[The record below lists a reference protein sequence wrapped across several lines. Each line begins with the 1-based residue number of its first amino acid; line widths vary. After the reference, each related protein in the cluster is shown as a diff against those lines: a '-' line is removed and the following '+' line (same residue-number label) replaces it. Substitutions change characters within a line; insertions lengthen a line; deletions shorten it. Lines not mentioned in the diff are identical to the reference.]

1 MRTSSHSD
9 WFIDRMRSPWQ
20 SRPFGVPQ
28 LRVSPEALF
37 AVGAVSQYL
46 GAATAF
52 KLFDDLGP
60 STVALLRVAGAGA
73 VVVLLRRSWR
83 RRWSRIE
90 LAWTAAFGAA
100 LASMNLFFYLAIER
114 VPLGNSV
121 AIEFIG
127 PIAVA
132 AFGTRTLRSGGALAL
147 AIGGVV
153 ALAGFAPPEAQ
164 LGALFSLV
172 AGALWAGYII
182 LGHRVA
188 RAGMA
193 VDGLGVGM
201 LIGALV
207 ISPVGI
213 VDGVGGSGLGAAV
226 GAPLLL
232 LGGVAAGV
240 LSNVIPYG
248 IDQLVMQRLAR
259 ARFALL
265 QALLPVTATL
275 IGLVWLS
282 QVPSVREVVGIV
294 AVIAAIVINRES
306 DPTPSDVVP

>member
-1 MRTSSHSD
+1 MSASVVRG
-9 WFIDRMRSPWQ
+9 W
-20 SRPFGVPQ
+20 GAG
-28 LRVSPEALF
+28 RVSPEALF
-37 AVGAVSQYL
+37 TVGAISQYL
-46 GAATAF
+46 GAATAVE
-52 KLFDDLGP
+52 LFSELRPG
-60 STVALLRVAGAGA
+60 TVALLRVAGAGA
-73 VVVLLRRSWR
+73 VIILLRRSWR
-83 RRWSRIE
+83 RHWSPVE
-90 LAWTAAFGAA
+90 LAWTAAFGIA
-100 LASMNLFFYLAIER
+100 LATMNLFFYLAIER

-127 PIAVA
+127 PVAVA

-147 AIGGVV
+147 AVGGVV

-164 LGALFSLV
+164 IGALFSLI
-172 AGALWAGYII
+172 AGALWAGYIV

-207 ISPVGI
+207 ISPAGI
-213 VDGVGGSGLGAAV
+213 VGGDGGLGVAV
-226 GAPLLL
+226 SAPLLL
-232 LGGVAAGV
+232 AGSVAAGV

-282 QVPSVREVVGIV
+282 QVPNAREAVGIV
-294 AVIAAIVINRES
+294 AVIAAIVINRKS
-306 DPTPSDVVP
+306 DPAASDVVP

>member
-1 MRTSSHSD
+1 M
-9 WFIDRMRSPWQ
+9 
-20 SRPFGVPQ
+20 
-28 LRVSPEALF
+28 SPEALF

-52 KLFDDLGP
+52 ELFDELGP
-60 STVALLRVAGAGA
+60 GTVALLRVAGAGV

-83 RRWSRIE
+83 RNWSRNE

-132 AFGTRTLRSGGALAL
+132 AFGTRTLRSGRALAL
-147 AIGGVV
+147 AVGGVV

-164 LGALFSLV
+164 LGALFSLI
-172 AGALWAGYII
+172 AGALWAGYIV

-213 VDGVGGSGLGAAV
+213 IDGAAGAGGLGAAA

-232 LGGVAAGV
+232 AGGVAAGV

-282 QVPSVREVVGIV
+282 QVPSMREAVGIV

-306 DPTPSDVVP
+306 DPAPTDVVP

>member
-1 MRTSSHSD
+1 M
-9 WFIDRMRSPWQ
+9 
-20 SRPFGVPQ
+20 
-28 LRVSPEALF
+28 SPEALF

-52 KLFDDLGP
+52 ELFDELGP
-60 STVALLRVAGAGA
+60 GTVALLRVAGAGA
-73 VVVLLRRSWR
+73 VLVLLRRSWR
-83 RRWSRIE
+83 RRWSRTE

-164 LGALFSLV
+164 LGALFSLI

-201 LIGALV
+201 LVGALV

-213 VDGVGGSGLGAAV
+213 IDGLGGAGGLGAAV
-226 GAPLLL
+226 GAPMLL

-282 QVPSVREVVGIV
+282 QVPSVREAIGIV
-294 AVIAAIVINRES
+294 AVIAAIVVNRES
-306 DPTPSDVVP
+306 DPAATDVVP

>member
-1 MRTSSHSD
+1 MSASVE
-9 WFIDRMRSPWQ
+9 RSWGLG
-20 SRPFGVPQ
+20 RI
-28 LRVSPEALF
+28 SPEALF

-52 KLFDDLGP
+52 ELFDEMGP
-60 STVALLRVAGAGA
+60 GTVALLRVAGAGA
-73 VVVLLRRSWR
+73 VLVVLRRSWR
-83 RRWSRIE
+83 RHWSRIE
-90 LAWTAAFGAA
+90 LAWTAAFGVA

-132 AFGTRTLRSGGALAL
+132 AFGTRTLRSGWALTL

-153 ALAGFAPPEAQ
+153 VLAGFAPPEAQ

-172 AGALWAGYII
+172 AGTLWAGYII

-188 RAGMA
+188 RSGMA

-201 LIGALV
+201 LIGAVV
-207 ISPVGI
+207 ISPAGF
-213 VDGVGGSGLGAAV
+213 GGFDAGV

-248 IDQLVMQRLAR
+248 IDQLVMQRLPR

-282 QVPSVREVVGIV
+282 QVPNVREVAGIA

-306 DPTPSDVVP
+306 DPAPRDVVP

>member
-1 MRTSSHSD
+1 MSASVVRG
-9 WFIDRMRSPWQ
+9 W
-20 SRPFGVPQ
+20 GAG
-28 LRVSPEALF
+28 RVSPEALF
-37 AVGAVSQYL
+37 TVGAISQYL
-46 GAATAF
+46 GAATAVE
-52 KLFDDLGP
+52 LFAELRPG
-60 STVALLRVAGAGA
+60 TVALLRVAGAGA
-73 VVVLLRRSWR
+73 VVVVLRRSWR
-83 RRWSRIE
+83 RSWPRSE

-147 AIGGVV
+147 AVSGVV

-164 LGALFSLV
+164 LGALFSLI
-172 AGALWAGYII
+172 AGALWAGYIV

-213 VDGVGGSGLGAAV
+213 IDGVAGAGGLGAAV
-226 GAPLLL
+226 AAPLLL
-232 LGGVAAGV
+232 AGGVAAGV

-282 QVPSVREVVGIV
+282 QVPNAREAVGIV

-306 DPTPSDVVP
+306 DPAPSDVVP

>member
-1 MRTSSHSD
+1 M
-9 WFIDRMRSPWQ
+9 
-20 SRPFGVPQ
+20 
-28 LRVSPEALF
+28 SPEALF

-52 KLFDDLGP
+52 ELFDVLGP
-60 STVALLRVAGAGA
+60 GTVALLRVAGAGA
-73 VVVLLRRSWR
+73 VLVLLRRSWR

-147 AIGGVV
+147 AVGGVV

-164 LGALFSLV
+164 LGALFSLI
-172 AGALWAGYII
+172 AGALWAGYIV

-213 VDGVGGSGLGAAV
+213 VDGAGAA
-226 GAPLLL
+226 GGLSAAAAAPLLL
-232 LGGVAAGV
+232 LGGAAAGV

-265 QALLPVTATL
+265 QALLPATATL

-282 QVPSVREVVGIV
+282 QVPSVREAIGIV

-306 DPTPSDVVP
+306 DPAPTDVVP

>member
-1 MRTSSHSD
+1 MTD
-9 WFIDRMRSPWQ
+9 PFIHDLM
-20 SRPFGVPQ
+20 SRKFSTI
-28 LRVSPEALF
+28 SPEALF

-52 KLFDDLGP
+52 ELFEEMGP
-60 STVALLRVAGAGA
+60 GTVALLRVAGAGA
-73 VVVLLRRSWR
+73 VLVVLRRSWR
-83 RRWSRIE
+83 RRWSRLE
-90 LAWTAAFGAA
+90 LAWTAAFGTA

-132 AFGTRTLRSGGALAL
+132 AFGTRTARSGWALAL
-147 AIGGVV
+147 AVAGVV

-164 LGALFSLV
+164 LGALFSLI

-188 RAGMA
+188 RSGMA

-201 LIGALV
+201 LIGAVV
-207 ISPVGI
+207 ISPAGMGGL
-213 VDGVGGSGLGAAV
+213 DAGVA
-226 GAPLLL
+226 APLLL
-232 LGGVAAGV
+232 AGGVAAGI

-275 IGLVWLS
+275 IGLVWLR
-282 QVPSVREVVGIV
+282 QVLSLREVAGIA
-294 AVIAAIVINRES
+294 AVIAAIVVNRES
-306 DPTPSDVVP
+306 DPTPGDAVP

>member
-1 MRTSSHSD
+1 MERHLLSAPVARI
-9 WFIDRMRSPWQ
+9 WGAGRI
-20 SRPFGVPQ
+20 
-28 LRVSPEALF
+28 SPEALF
-37 AVGAVSQYL
+37 TVGAISQYL
-46 GAATAF
+46 GAATAVE
-52 KLFDDLGP
+52 LFAELRPG
-60 STVALLRVAGAGA
+60 TVALLRVAGAGA
-73 VVVLLRRSWR
+73 VVVVLRRSWR
-83 RRWSRIE
+83 RHWSPVE

-147 AIGGVV
+147 AVGGVV

-164 LGALFSLV
+164 LGALFSLI
-172 AGALWAGYII
+172 AGALWAGYIV

-201 LIGALV
+201 LIGALL
-207 ISPVGI
+207 ISPVGF
-213 VDGVGGSGLGAAV
+213 VGGDGGLGVAV
-226 GAPLLL
+226 SAPLLL
-232 LGGVAAGV
+232 AGGVAAGV

-282 QVPSVREVVGIV
+282 QVPSVREAVGIV

-306 DPTPSDVVP
+306 DPGASDVVP

>member
-1 MRTSSHSD
+1 M
-9 WFIDRMRSPWQ
+9 
-20 SRPFGVPQ
+20 
-28 LRVSPEALF
+28 SPEALF

-52 KLFDDLGP
+52 ELFDELGP

-73 VVVLLRRSWR
+73 MLVLLRRSWR

-164 LGALFSLV
+164 LGALFSLI
-172 AGALWAGYII
+172 AGALWAGYIV

-213 VDGVGGSGLGAAV
+213 VDGAAGAGGLGAAA

-232 LGGVAAGV
+232 AGGVAAGV

-265 QALLPVTATL
+265 QALLPATATL

-282 QVPSVREVVGIV
+282 QVPSVRETIGIV

-306 DPTPSDVVP
+306 DPATTDVVP

>member
-1 MRTSSHSD
+1 M
-9 WFIDRMRSPWQ
+9 
-20 SRPFGVPQ
+20 SRKFSTI
-28 LRVSPEALF
+28 SPEALF
-37 AVGAVSQYL
+37 TVGAVSQYL

-52 KLFDDLGP
+52 KLFAEMGP
-60 STVALLRVAGAGA
+60 GTVALLRVAGAGA
-73 VVVLLRRSWR
+73 VLVLLRRSWR
-83 RRWSRIE
+83 RHWSRTE

-132 AFGTRTLRSGGALAL
+132 AFGTRTLRSGGALVL

-164 LGALFSLV
+164 LGALFSLI
-172 AGALWAGYII
+172 AGALWAGYIV

-188 RAGMA
+188 RTGMA

-213 VDGVGGSGLGAAV
+213 VDGAAGAGGLGAAA

-275 IGLVWLS
+275 IGLLWLS
-282 QVPSVREVVGIV
+282 QVPSTREALGIV

-306 DPTPSDVVP
+306 DPAPTDVVP

>member
-1 MRTSSHSD
+1 MSASVE
-9 WFIDRMRSPWQ
+9 RSWGLG
-20 SRPFGVPQ
+20 RI
-28 LRVSPEALF
+28 SPEALF

-52 KLFDDLGP
+52 ELFDEMGP
-60 STVALLRVAGAGA
+60 GTVALLRVAGAGA
-73 VVVLLRRSWR
+73 VLVVLRRSWR
-83 RRWSRIE
+83 RHWSRIE
-90 LAWTAAFGAA
+90 LAWTAAFGVA

-132 AFGTRTLRSGGALAL
+132 AFGTRTLRSGWALAL
-147 AIGGVV
+147 AIAGVV
-153 ALAGFAPPEAQ
+153 VLAGFAPPEAQ

-172 AGALWAGYII
+172 AGMLWAGYII

-188 RAGMA
+188 RSGMA

-201 LIGALV
+201 LIGAVV
-207 ISPVGI
+207 ISPAGFGGLDVG
-213 VDGVGGSGLGAAV
+213 V

-248 IDQLVMQRLAR
+248 IDQIVMQRLPR

-282 QVPSVREVVGIV
+282 QVPNVREVAGIA

-306 DPTPSDVVP
+306 DPTPGDVVP

>member
-1 MRTSSHSD
+1 MTPAVGRHSLSASVE
-9 WFIDRMRSPWQ
+9 RSWGLG
-20 SRPFGVPQ
+20 RI
-28 LRVSPEALF
+28 SPEALF

-52 KLFDDLGP
+52 ELFDEMGP
-60 STVALLRVAGAGA
+60 GTVALLRVAGAGA
-73 VVVLLRRSWR
+73 VLVVLRRSWR
-83 RRWSRIE
+83 RHWSRIE
-90 LAWTAAFGAA
+90 LAWTAAFGVA

-132 AFGTRTLRSGGALAL
+132 AFGTRTLRSGWALAL
-147 AIGGVV
+147 AIAGVV
-153 ALAGFAPPEAQ
+153 VLAGFAPPEAQ
-164 LGALFSLV
+164 LGALFSLI
-172 AGALWAGYII
+172 AGTLWAGYII

-188 RAGMA
+188 RSGMA

-201 LIGALV
+201 LIGAV
-207 ISPVGI
+207 AISPAGF
-213 VDGVGGSGLGAAV
+213 GGLDAGV

-232 LGGVAAGV
+232 AGGVAAGV

-248 IDQLVMQRLAR
+248 IDQIVMQRLAR

-275 IGLVWLS
+275 IGLAWLS
-282 QVPSVREVVGIV
+282 QVPDLREVAGIT

-306 DPTPSDVVP
+306 DPTPGDVVP

>member
-1 MRTSSHSD
+1 M
-9 WFIDRMRSPWQ
+9 
-20 SRPFGVPQ
+20 
-28 LRVSPEALF
+28 
-37 AVGAVSQYL
+37 SQYL

-52 KLFDDLGP
+52 ELFDEMGP
-60 STVALLRVAGAGA
+60 GTVALLRVAGAGA
-73 VVVLLRRSWR
+73 VLVVLRRSWR
-83 RRWSRIE
+83 RHWSRIE

-114 VPLGNSV
+114 MPLGNSV

-132 AFGTRTLRSGGALAL
+132 AFGTRTVRSGWALAF
-147 AIGGVV
+147 AVAGVV

-164 LGALFSLV
+164 LGALFSLI
-172 AGALWAGYII
+172 AGMLWAGYII

-188 RAGMA
+188 RSPMA

-207 ISPVGI
+207 ISPA
-213 VDGVGGSGLGAAV
+213 GVSGLDAGVA
-226 GAPLLL
+226 APLLL
-232 LGGVAAGV
+232 AGGVAAGV

-248 IDQLVMQRLAR
+248 IDQVVMQRLAR

-282 QVPSVREVVGIV
+282 QVPSLREVAGIA

-306 DPTPSDVVP
+306 DPTPGDVVP

>member
-1 MRTSSHSD
+1 M
-9 WFIDRMRSPWQ
+9 
-20 SRPFGVPQ
+20 
-28 LRVSPEALF
+28 SPEALF

-52 KLFDDLGP
+52 ELFDELGP
-60 STVALLRVAGAGA
+60 GTVALLRVAGAGA
-73 VVVLLRRSWR
+73 VLVLLRRSWR
-83 RRWSRIE
+83 RRWSRTE

-132 AFGTRTLRSGGALAL
+132 AFGTRTLRSSGALVL

-153 ALAGFAPPEAQ
+153 ALAGFASPEAQ
-164 LGALFSLV
+164 LGALFSLI

-201 LIGALV
+201 LVGALV

-213 VDGVGGSGLGAAV
+213 IDGLGGAGAGGLGAAM
-226 GAPLLL
+226 GAPMLL

-282 QVPSVREVVGIV
+282 QVPSVREAIGIV

-306 DPTPSDVVP
+306 DPSPTDVVP

>member
-1 MRTSSHSD
+1 MTTVTERCSLNAFVERI
-9 WFIDRMRSPWQ
+9 W
-20 SRPFGVPQ
+20 GVGR
-28 LRVSPEALF
+28 LSPEALF

-46 GAATAF
+46 GAATAVE
-52 KLFDDLGP
+52 LFAELRPG
-60 STVALLRVAGAGA
+60 TVALLRVAGAGA
-73 VVVLLRRSWR
+73 VLVLLRRSWR
-83 RRWSRIE
+83 RHWSRIE
-90 LAWTAAFGAA
+90 LAWTAAFGVA
-100 LASMNLFFYLAIER
+100 LALMNLFFYLAIER

-147 AIGGVV
+147 AVGGVV

-164 LGALFSLV
+164 LGALFSLI
-172 AGALWAGYII
+172 AGALWAGYIV

-201 LIGALV
+201 LIGALA

-213 VDGVGGSGLGAAV
+213 AGGGLGTAV
-226 GAPLLL
+226 GAPLLFA
-232 LGGVAAGV
+232 GGVAAGV

-282 QVPSVREVVGIV
+282 QVPSVREAVGIV
-294 AVIAAIVINRES
+294 AVIAAIVINRPS

>member
-1 MRTSSHSD
+1 MSASVVRG
-9 WFIDRMRSPWQ
+9 W
-20 SRPFGVPQ
+20 GAG
-28 LRVSPEALF
+28 RVSPEALF
-37 AVGAVSQYL
+37 TVGAISQYL
-46 GAATAF
+46 GAATAVE
-52 KLFDDLGP
+52 LFAELRPG
-60 STVALLRVAGAGA
+60 TVALLRVAGAGA
-73 VVVLLRRSWR
+73 VVVVLRRSWR
-83 RRWSRIE
+83 RSWSRSE

-147 AIGGVV
+147 AVGGVV

-164 LGALFSLV
+164 LGALFSLI
-172 AGALWAGYII
+172 AGALWAGYIV

-201 LIGALV
+201 LIGALM
-207 ISPVGI
+207 ISPVGF
-213 VDGVGGSGLGAAV
+213 VGGDGGLGVAV
-226 GAPLLL
+226 SAPLLL
-232 LGGVAAGV
+232 AGGVAAGV

-282 QVPSVREVVGIV
+282 QVPNAREAVGIV

-306 DPTPSDVVP
+306 DPAPSDVVP

>member
-1 MRTSSHSD
+1 MERHLLSAPVARI
-9 WFIDRMRSPWQ
+9 WGAGRI
-20 SRPFGVPQ
+20 
-28 LRVSPEALF
+28 SPEALF
-37 AVGAVSQYL
+37 TVGAISQYL
-46 GAATAF
+46 GAATAVE
-52 KLFDDLGP
+52 LFAELRPG
-60 STVALLRVAGAGA
+60 TVALLRVAGAGA
-73 VVVLLRRSWR
+73 VVVVLRRSWR
-83 RRWSRIE
+83 RHWSPVE
-90 LAWTAAFGAA
+90 LAWTAAFGIA
-100 LASMNLFFYLAIER
+100 LATMNLFFYLAIER

-147 AIGGVV
+147 AVGGVV

-164 LGALFSLV
+164 LGALFSLI
-172 AGALWAGYII
+172 AGALWAGYIV

-201 LIGALV
+201 LIGALA
-207 ISPVGI
+207 ISPVGF
-213 VDGVGGSGLGAAV
+213 GGSDGGLGAAV
-226 GAPLLL
+226 SAPLLL
-232 LGGVAAGV
+232 AGGVAAGV

-282 QVPSVREVVGIV
+282 QVPSVREAVGIV
-294 AVIAAIVINRES
+294 AVIAAIVINRKS
-306 DPTPSDVVP
+306 DPAPSDVVP

>member
-1 MRTSSHSD
+1 M
-9 WFIDRMRSPWQ
+9 
-20 SRPFGVPQ
+20 
-28 LRVSPEALF
+28 SPEALF
-37 AVGAVSQYL
+37 TVGAISQYL
-46 GAATAF
+46 GAATAVE
-52 KLFDDLGP
+52 LFAELRPG
-60 STVALLRVAGAGA
+60 TVALLRVAGAGA
-73 VVVLLRRSWR
+73 VVVVLRRSWR
-83 RRWSRIE
+83 RHWSPVE
-90 LAWTAAFGAA
+90 LAWTAAFGIA
-100 LASMNLFFYLAIER
+100 LATMNLFFYLAIER

-147 AIGGVV
+147 AVGGVV

-164 LGALFSLV
+164 LGALFSLI
-172 AGALWAGYII
+172 AGALWAGYIV

-201 LIGALV
+201 LIGALA
-207 ISPVGI
+207 ISPVGF
-213 VDGVGGSGLGAAV
+213 GGSDGGLGAAV
-226 GAPLLL
+226 SAPLLL
-232 LGGVAAGV
+232 AGGVAAGV

-282 QVPSVREVVGIV
+282 QVPSVREAVGIV
-294 AVIAAIVINRES
+294 AVIAAIVINRKS
-306 DPTPSDVVP
+306 DPAPSDVVP

>member
-1 MRTSSHSD
+1 M
-9 WFIDRMRSPWQ
+9 SPFVERNRWI
-20 SRPFGVPQ
+20 RGI
-28 LRVSPEALF
+28 SPEALF

-46 GAATAF
+46 GAATAVE
-52 KLFDDLGP
+52 LFSELRPG
-60 STVALLRVAGAGA
+60 TVALLRVAGAGA

-83 RRWSRIE
+83 RHWSPVE

-147 AIGGVV
+147 AVGGVV

-164 LGALFSLV
+164 LGALFSLI
-172 AGALWAGYII
+172 AGALWAGYIV

-201 LIGALV
+201 LIGALA

-213 VDGVGGSGLGAAV
+213 AGPGGLGAAV

-232 LGGVAAGV
+232 AGGVAAGV

-282 QVPSVREVVGIV
+282 QVPSAREIAGIV

-306 DPTPSDVVP
+306 DPAPTDIVP

>member
-1 MRTSSHSD
+1 M
-9 WFIDRMRSPWQ
+9 
-20 SRPFGVPQ
+20 
-28 LRVSPEALF
+28 SPEALF
-37 AVGAVSQYL
+37 TVGAVSQYL

-52 KLFDDLGP
+52 ELFDELGP
-60 STVALLRVAGAGA
+60 GTVALLRVAGAGA

-83 RRWSRIE
+83 RNWSRNE

-147 AIGGVV
+147 AVGGVV

-164 LGALFSLV
+164 LGALFSLI
-172 AGALWAGYII
+172 AGALWAGYIV

-213 VDGVGGSGLGAAV
+213 IDGAAGAGGLGAAA

-232 LGGVAAGV
+232 AGGVAAGV

-282 QVPSVREVVGIV
+282 QVPSMREAVGIV

-306 DPTPSDVVP
+306 DPAPTDVVP

>member
-1 MRTSSHSD
+1 M
-9 WFIDRMRSPWQ
+9 
-20 SRPFGVPQ
+20 
-28 LRVSPEALF
+28 SPEALF

-52 KLFDDLGP
+52 ELFDELGP
-60 STVALLRVAGAGA
+60 GTVALLRVAGAGA
-73 VVVLLRRSWR
+73 VLVLLRRSWR

-147 AIGGVV
+147 AVGGVA

-164 LGALFSLV
+164 LGALFSLI
-172 AGALWAGYII
+172 AGALWAGYIV

-213 VDGVGGSGLGAAV
+213 VDGAGAA
-226 GAPLLL
+226 GGLSAAAAAPLLL
-232 LGGVAAGV
+232 LGGAAAGV

-265 QALLPVTATL
+265 QALLPATATL

-282 QVPSVREVVGIV
+282 QVPSVREAIGIV

-306 DPTPSDVVP
+306 DPAPTDVVP

>member
-1 MRTSSHSD
+1 MLCAMSVASFSS
-9 WFIDRMRSPWQ
+9 
-20 SRPFGVPQ
+20 SRF
-28 LRVSPEALF
+28 SPEALF

-52 KLFDDLGP
+52 ELFDEMGP
-60 STVALLRVAGAGA
+60 GTVALLRVAGAGA

-90 LAWTAAFGAA
+90 LAWTAAFGIV
-100 LASMNLFFYLAIER
+100 LASMNLFFYFAIER

-132 AFGTRTLRSGGALAL
+132 AFGTRTARSGWALAL
-147 AIGGVV
+147 AVAGVV

-164 LGALFSLV
+164 LGALFSLI
-172 AGALWAGYII
+172 AGALWAGYIV

-188 RAGMA
+188 RSGMA

-201 LIGALV
+201 LIGAV
-207 ISPVGI
+207 AISPAGI
-213 VDGVGGSGLGAAV
+213 GGLDAGVA
-226 GAPLLL
+226 APLLL
-232 LGGVAAGV
+232 AGGVAAGV

-265 QALLPVTATL
+265 QALLPVMATL
-275 IGLVWLS
+275 IGLVWLR
-282 QVPSVREVVGIV
+282 QVPSLREVAGIA
-294 AVIAAIVINRES
+294 AVIAAIIINRES
-306 DPTPSDVVP
+306 DPTRTDVVP

>member
-1 MRTSSHSD
+1 M
-9 WFIDRMRSPWQ
+9 
-20 SRPFGVPQ
+20 
-28 LRVSPEALF
+28 SPEALF

-52 KLFDDLGP
+52 ELFSELGP
-60 STVALLRVAGAGA
+60 GTVALLRVAGAGA
-73 VVVLLRRSWR
+73 VLVLLRRSWR
-83 RRWSRIE
+83 RRWSRAE

-132 AFGTRTLRSGGALAL
+132 AFGTRTLRSSGALAL

-164 LGALFSLV
+164 LGALFSLI

-201 LIGALV
+201 LVGALV

-213 VDGVGGSGLGAAV
+213 IDGLGGTGAGGLGAAV

-282 QVPSVREVVGIV
+282 QVPSVREAIGIV

-306 DPTPSDVVP
+306 DPAPTDVVP

>member
-1 MRTSSHSD
+1 MSAPVA
-9 WFIDRMRSPWQ
+9 RSW
-20 SRPFGVPQ
+20 GAG
-28 LRVSPEALF
+28 RVSPEALF
-37 AVGAVSQYL
+37 AVGAISQYL
-46 GAATAF
+46 GAATAVE
-52 KLFDDLGP
+52 LFAELRPGA
-60 STVALLRVAGAGA
+60 VALLRVAGAGA

-83 RRWSRIE
+83 RHWSPVE

-100 LASMNLFFYLAIER
+100 LAAMNLFFYLAIER

-147 AIGGVV
+147 AVGGVV

-164 LGALFSLV
+164 LGALFSLI
-172 AGALWAGYII
+172 AGALWAGYIV

-213 VDGVGGSGLGAAV
+213 VGGDGGLGAAV

-232 LGGVAAGV
+232 AGGVAAGV

-282 QVPSVREVVGIV
+282 QVPSVREVAGIV

-306 DPTPSDVVP
+306 DPAPSDVVP

>member
-1 MRTSSHSD
+1 M
-9 WFIDRMRSPWQ
+9 
-20 SRPFGVPQ
+20 
-28 LRVSPEALF
+28 
-37 AVGAVSQYL
+37 GAVSQYV

-52 KLFDDLGP
+52 ELFDEMGP
-60 STVALLRVAGAGA
+60 GTTALLRVAGAGA
-73 VVVLLRRSWR
+73 VLVLLRRSWR
-83 RRWSRIE
+83 RQWSRIE
-90 LAWTAAFGAA
+90 LAWTAAFGIA

-132 AFGTRTLRSGGALAL
+132 AFGTRTVRSGWALAL
-147 AIGGVV
+147 AVAGVV

-164 LGALFSLV
+164 LGALFSLI

-188 RAGMA
+188 RSGMA

-201 LIGALV
+201 LIGAVV
-207 ISPVGI
+207 ISPMGI
-213 VDGVGGSGLGAAV
+213 GGGGGGLGAVV

-232 LGGVAAGV
+232 AGGVAAGV

-248 IDQLVMQRLAR
+248 IDQIVMQRLAR

-282 QVPSVREVVGIV
+282 QVPSLREVAGIV
-294 AVIAAIVINRES
+294 AVIAAIVVNRES
-306 DPTPSDVVP
+306 DPAPGDVVP

>member
-1 MRTSSHSD
+1 M
-9 WFIDRMRSPWQ
+9 
-20 SRPFGVPQ
+20 
-28 LRVSPEALF
+28 
-37 AVGAVSQYL
+37 SQYL

-52 KLFDDLGP
+52 ELFDELGP
-60 STVALLRVAGAGA
+60 GTVALLRVAGAGA
-73 VVVLLRRSWR
+73 VLVALRRSWR
-83 RRWSRIE
+83 RHWSRIE

-100 LASMNLFFYLAIER
+100 LASMNLFFYFAIER

-164 LGALFSLV
+164 LGALFSLI
-172 AGALWAGYII
+172 AGALWAGYIV

-188 RAGMA
+188 RTGMA

-213 VDGVGGSGLGAAV
+213 IDSLGGNGAGGLGAAV

-248 IDQLVMQRLAR
+248 IDQIVMQRLTR

-265 QALLPVTATL
+265 QALLPATATL

-282 QVPSVREVVGIV
+282 QAPSVREAVGIA
-294 AVIAAIVINRES
+294 AVIAAIVVNRES
-306 DPTPSDVVP
+306 DPAPTDVVP

>member
-1 MRTSSHSD
+1 MSAPVE
-9 WFIDRMRSPWQ
+9 RSW
-20 SRPFGVPQ
+20 SAS
-28 LRVSPEALF
+28 RVSPEMLF
-37 AVGAVSQYL
+37 TVGAVSQYL

-52 KLFDDLGP
+52 ELFEELGP
-60 STVALLRVAGAGA
+60 PTVALLRVAGAGA
-73 VVVLLRRSWR
+73 VLVLVRRSWR
-83 RRWSRIE
+83 RRWSRAE
-90 LAWTAAFGAA
+90 LVWTAAFGAA

-121 AIEFIG
+121 AIEFLG

-132 AFGTRTLRSGGALAL
+132 ALGTRTLRSGAALVL

-164 LGALFSLV
+164 LGALFSLI

-207 ISPVGI
+207 ISPAGI
-213 VDGVGGSGLGAAV
+213 ADGGGGMSAAV
-226 GAPLLL
+226 GTPLLL
-232 LGGVAAGV
+232 AGGVAAGV

-275 IGLVWLS
+275 IGLVWLH
-282 QVPSVREVVGIV
+282 QVLSLREVAGIA

-306 DPTPSDVVP
+306 DPTPGDVVG

>member
-1 MRTSSHSD
+1 M
-9 WFIDRMRSPWQ
+9 
-20 SRPFGVPQ
+20 
-28 LRVSPEALF
+28 SPEALF

-52 KLFDDLGP
+52 ELFDELGP
-60 STVALLRVAGAGA
+60 GTVALLRVAGAGA
-73 VVVLLRRSWR
+73 VLVLLRRSWR

-147 AIGGVV
+147 AVGGVV

-164 LGALFSLV
+164 LGALFSLI
-172 AGALWAGYII
+172 AGALWAGYIV

-213 VDGVGGSGLGAAV
+213 VDGAGAA
-226 GAPLLL
+226 GGLSAAAAAPLLL
-232 LGGVAAGV
+232 LGGAAAGV

-265 QALLPVTATL
+265 QALLPATATL

-282 QVPSVREVVGIV
+282 QVPSVREAIGIV

-306 DPTPSDVVP
+306 DPAPTDVVP

>member
-1 MRTSSHSD
+1 LSASVG
-9 WFIDRMRSPWQ
+9 RSWGAG
-20 SRPFGVPQ
+20 RI
-28 LRVSPEALF
+28 SPEALF

-52 KLFDDLGP
+52 ELFDDMGP
-60 STVALLRVAGAGA
+60 GTVALLRVAGAGA
-73 VVVLLRRSWR
+73 VLVVLRRSWR
-83 RRWSRIE
+83 RHWSRIE
-90 LAWTAAFGAA
+90 LAWTAAFGVA

-132 AFGTRTLRSGGALAL
+132 AFGTRTLRSGWALAL
-147 AIGGVV
+147 AIAGVV
-153 ALAGFAPPEAQ
+153 VLAGFAPPEAQ

-172 AGALWAGYII
+172 AGTLWAGYII

-188 RAGMA
+188 RSGMA

-201 LIGALV
+201 LIGAVV
-207 ISPVGI
+207 ISPAGF
-213 VDGVGGSGLGAAV
+213 GGLDAGV

-248 IDQLVMQRLAR
+248 IDQLVMQRLPR

-282 QVPSVREVVGIV
+282 QVPNVRDVAGIA

-306 DPTPSDVVP
+306 DSAPGDVVP

>member
-1 MRTSSHSD
+1 MSAPVA
-9 WFIDRMRSPWQ
+9 RSW
-20 SRPFGVPQ
+20 GAG
-28 LRVSPEALF
+28 RVSPEALF

-46 GAATAF
+46 GAATAVE
-52 KLFDDLGP
+52 LFAELRPG
-60 STVALLRVAGAGA
+60 TVALLRVAGAGA

-83 RRWSRIE
+83 RHWSPVE

-147 AIGGVV
+147 AVGGVV

-164 LGALFSLV
+164 LGALFSLI
-172 AGALWAGYII
+172 AGALWAGYIV

-188 RAGMA
+188 RTGMA

-201 LIGALV
+201 LIGALA
-207 ISPVGI
+207 ISPVGF
-213 VDGVGGSGLGAAV
+213 GGGPGGLGAAV
-226 GAPLLL
+226 SAPMLLA
-232 LGGVAAGV
+232 GGVAAGV

-282 QVPSVREVVGIV
+282 QVPSAREVAGIV
-294 AVIAAIVINRES
+294 AVIAAIVISRGS
-306 DPTPSDVVP
+306 DPAPSDVVP

>member
-1 MRTSSHSD
+1 MTPAVGRHSLSASVE
-9 WFIDRMRSPWQ
+9 RSWGLG
-20 SRPFGVPQ
+20 RI
-28 LRVSPEALF
+28 SPEALF

-52 KLFDDLGP
+52 ELFDEMGP
-60 STVALLRVAGAGA
+60 GTVALLRVAGAGA
-73 VVVLLRRSWR
+73 VVVVLRRSWR
-83 RRWSRIE
+83 RHWSRIE

-132 AFGTRTLRSGGALAL
+132 AFGTRTLRSGWALAL
-147 AIGGVV
+147 AIAGVV
-153 ALAGFAPPEAQ
+153 VLAGFAPPEAQ
-164 LGALFSLV
+164 LGALFSLI
-172 AGALWAGYII
+172 AGTLWAGYII

-188 RAGMA
+188 RSGMA

-201 LIGALV
+201 LIGAV
-207 ISPVGI
+207 AISPAGI
-213 VDGVGGSGLGAAV
+213 GGLDAGV

-232 LGGVAAGV
+232 AGGVAAGV

-248 IDQLVMQRLAR
+248 IDQLVMQHLAR

-275 IGLVWLS
+275 IGLAWLS
-282 QVPSVREVVGIV
+282 QVPNLREVAGIA

-306 DPTPSDVVP
+306 DPTPGDVVP

>member
-1 MRTSSHSD
+1 M
-9 WFIDRMRSPWQ
+9 WA
-20 SRPFGVPQ
+20 SRI
-28 LRVSPEALF
+28 SPEALF

-46 GAATAF
+46 GAATAVE
-52 KLFDDLGP
+52 LFSELRPG
-60 STVALLRVAGAGA
+60 TVALLRVAGAGA
-73 VVVLLRRSWR
+73 VIILLRRSWR
-83 RRWSRIE
+83 RHWSPVE
-90 LAWTAAFGAA
+90 LAWTAAFGIA

-147 AIGGVV
+147 AVGGVV

-164 LGALFSLV
+164 LGALFSLI
-172 AGALWAGYII
+172 AGALWAGYIV

-207 ISPVGI
+207 ISPVGF
-213 VDGVGGSGLGAAV
+213 VGGDGGLGAAV

-232 LGGVAAGV
+232 AGGVAAGV

-248 IDQLVMQRLAR
+248 IDQLVMQRLTR

-282 QVPSVREVVGIV
+282 QVPSLRELVGIV

-306 DPTPSDVVP
+306 DPAPSDVVP

>member
-1 MRTSSHSD
+1 M
-9 WFIDRMRSPWQ
+9 
-20 SRPFGVPQ
+20 
-28 LRVSPEALF
+28 LF

-52 KLFDDLGP
+52 ELFDDMGP
-60 STVALLRVAGAGA
+60 GTVALLRVAGAGA
-73 VVVLLRRSWR
+73 VLVVLRRSWR
-83 RRWSRIE
+83 RHWSRVE
-90 LAWTAAFGAA
+90 LAWTAAFGVA

-132 AFGTRTLRSGGALAL
+132 AFGTRTLRSGWALAL
-147 AIGGVV
+147 AIAGVV
-153 ALAGFAPPEAQ
+153 VLAGFAPPEAQ

-172 AGALWAGYII
+172 AGTLWAGYII

-188 RAGMA
+188 RSGMA

-201 LIGALV
+201 LIGAVV
-207 ISPVGI
+207 ISPAGF
-213 VDGVGGSGLGAAV
+213 GGLDAGV

-248 IDQLVMQRLAR
+248 IDQLVMQRLPR

-282 QVPSVREVVGIV
+282 QVPNVREVAGIA
-294 AVIAAIVINRES
+294 AVIAAIVVNRES
-306 DPTPSDVVP
+306 DPTPRDVVP

>member
-1 MRTSSHSD
+1 MSAPVERVWSAS
-9 WFIDRMRSPWQ
+9 
-20 SRPFGVPQ
+20 
-28 LRVSPEALF
+28 RVSPEALF

-52 KLFDDLGP
+52 ELFDELGP

-73 VVVLLRRSWR
+73 MLVLLRRSWR

-164 LGALFSLV
+164 LGALFSLI
-172 AGALWAGYII
+172 AGALWAGYIV

-213 VDGVGGSGLGAAV
+213 VDGAAGAGGLGAAA

-232 LGGVAAGV
+232 AGGVAAGV

-265 QALLPVTATL
+265 QALLPATATL

-282 QVPSVREVVGIV
+282 QVPSVRETIGIV

-306 DPTPSDVVP
+306 DPATTDVVP